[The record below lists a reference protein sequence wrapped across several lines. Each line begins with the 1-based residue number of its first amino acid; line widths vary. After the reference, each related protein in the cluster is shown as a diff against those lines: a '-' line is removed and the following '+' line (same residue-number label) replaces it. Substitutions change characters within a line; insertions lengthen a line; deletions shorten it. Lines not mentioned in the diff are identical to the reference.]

1 MSSPVILIAE
11 DEREIR
17 ELIVFSL
24 QLAGFET
31 VAVPNGQEAVSC
43 AVEIKPDLIL
53 MDVRMPKMDGFE
65 ACRALKRQAETK
77 DIPVVF
83 LSARGQEADIRMGHE
98 VGAEAYFLKPFTPEE
113 LPQRLIRILSKYGKI

>member
-1 MSSPVILIAE
+1 MDTPLILVAE

-24 QLAGFET
+24 QIAGLQV
-31 VAVPNGQEAVSC
+31 VAVPNGQEALTQ
-43 AVEIKPDLIL
+43 AAEILPDLIL
-53 MDVRMPKMDGFE
+53 MDVRMPKMNGIE
-65 ACRALKRQAETK
+65 ACRALKQEAKTK

-83 LSARGQEADIRMGHE
+83 LSAKGQEADIKLGYE

-113 LPQRLIRILSKYGKI
+113 LSQRLIKVLRKYDKL